1 MNNFDKVYNSILRE
15 GKADPANK
23 KGTKESA
30 PFQKHRN
37 KLESRASS
45 KASRR
50 RGKREM
56 VEEMFPLAGA
66 LMRGAAMGLASGAV
80 QNAMDDDEDAE
91 NVADYRERFVG
102 LHSGI
107 QELMAEIDE
116 LRDQY
121 DSETIDMVLEKLEV
135 LSGDY

>member
-23 KGTKESA
+23 KGTKDSA

-37 KLESRASS
+37 KMESRASS

-56 VEEMFPLAGA
+56 VEEMFPLVGA
-66 LMRGAAMGLASGAV
+66 LARGAAMGLASGTV
-80 QNAMDDDEDAE
+80 SNMMDDDEDAE
-91 NVADYRERFVG
+91 NVSDYRERFVD

-107 QELMAEIDE
+107 QEFMAELDE
-116 LRDQY
+116 SRDQY
-121 DSETIDMVLEKLEV
+121 DSETIDMVLEKLEA
-135 LSGDY
+135 LAGDY